1 MSCLFK
7 VRRKSTGEIVP
18 VYGVKTE
25 RFLEFL
31 IYSRNMSDSSRGR
44 WVYALAD
51 RFEPIEEQETNTF
64 RIETETNYDDFVK
77 HLASL

>member
-1 MSCLFK
+1 MNCLFK

-31 IYSRNMSDSSRGR
+31 VYSRNVGDNSRGK
-44 WVYALAD
+44 WVYSLAD
-51 RFEPIEEQETNTF
+51 LFEPI
-64 RIETETNYDDFVK
+64 
-77 HLASL
+77 